1 MEGVFLEILNMS
13 ISASWLILAV
23 IIIRALL
30 SKAPKGFRYILWVLV
45 AVRLVCPFT
54 LESALS
60 LIPSAETIPKD
71 IVHSDAPQIHTGIG
85 ALDETINPII
95 SENFSPMI
103 PNDSSSEG
111 QDAENPGVSENEGVI
126 GDTGSVETP
135 VTVMQM
141 VVAIA
146 VGVWCI
152 GILAMLI
159 YTIVSYMQL
168 WKKVKV
174 SVRIQDNVWIND
186 EIRSPFILG
195 IIRPRIYLPSHIEKE
210 QMSYIIAH
218 EKEHLRCLD
227 YVWKPLGFLILT
239 VHWFNPLVW
248 VAYVLLCRDIE
259 LACDERVIR
268 TMDAADKRNYS
279 EVLLACSSPRHFIS
293 ACPVA
298 FGEIGIKE
306 RIKKILTYKK
316 PAVWIM
322 GIAAVACVIVAI
334 CFMTNPKAA
343 DIPTEDEGTE
353 TERESDSEFESEY
366 KEQIVYRTTAD
377 VTQDGFA
384 DSVEVV
390 KRIWSASDEGLENG
404 GNDAFVRVYKG
415 YSDGKTYQSEPIY
428 ESERFST
435 AHSANGTIVLTAKD
449 DKAYLLYSN
458 MYEHMGE
465 AYYEYKVY
473 YVGEENREVIVETNE
488 VSFATSY
495 EWPQW
500 DRMPHREDVIPDF
513 KTKMAPWIE
522 EGIILFVLDV
532 VSPVYL
538 STEEKIYPASA
549 YYDTVWARKDEEEP
563 VTSIDEGYKAAYTKH
578 LNEFRKEHKETAESM
593 RGGWVYIDGD
603 EIPELAIGKIG
614 EMHLYTYKDGKIY
627 QLMNDWAFL
636 DAANTGYS
644 YLLKQNAIFNLSITG
659 AGRYVYLHFWKIN
672 TACELE
678 EYYTEDLWYQYVTD
692 ENGGSSTIRYFY
704 GENQISEEEF
714 KGYIIGGNFKIDSEP
729 EGYKDIW
736 RYPKKIEEL
745 LDELSY

>member
-60 LIPSAETIPKD
+60 LIPSAETIPED
-71 IVHSDAPQIHTGIG
+71 IIHSDAPQIHTGIG

-103 PNDSSSEG
+103 PNDSLSEG
-111 QDAENPGVSENEGVI
+111 QDAENLGVSENEGVI
-126 GDTGSVETP
+126 GDTGSIETP

-174 SVRIQDNVWIND
+174 SVRIQDNVWISD

-248 VAYVLLCRDIE
+248 IAYVLLCRDIE

-268 TMDAADKRNYS
+268 TMDATDKRNYS

-316 PAVWIM
+316 PAVWII
-322 GIAAVACVIVAI
+322 GIAVIVCVIVAI

-343 DIPTEDEGTE
+343 DIPAE
-353 TERESDSEFESEY
+353 
-366 KEQIVYRTTAD
+366 
-377 VTQDGFA
+377 
-384 DSVEVV
+384 
-390 KRIWSASDEGLENG
+390 
-404 GNDAFVRVYKG
+404 
-415 YSDGKTYQSEPIY
+415 
-428 ESERFST
+428 
-435 AHSANGTIVLTAKD
+435 
-449 DKAYLLYSN
+449 
-458 MYEHMGE
+458 
-465 AYYEYKVY
+465 
-473 YVGEENREVIVETNE
+473 
-488 VSFATSY
+488 
-495 EWPQW
+495 
-500 DRMPHREDVIPDF
+500 
-513 KTKMAPWIE
+513 
-522 EGIILFVLDV
+522 
-532 VSPVYL
+532 
-538 STEEKIYPASA
+538 
-549 YYDTVWARKDEEEP
+549 DEEEP

-578 LNEFRKEHKETAESM
+578 LNEFRKEHKEAAESM

-672 TACELE
+672 EACELE